1 MRDLCAASSHFIFKS
16 RIKRKEEGKKKGHG
30 STRRICIHQS
40 STWARDEA
48 LSLGLNKLLEGKGN
62 KKKGKLSDKK
72 SWPFLWLD
80 GGSSVCSGTGYR
92 SLRWTTKKYLRWR
105 EMWGF
110 IQTQA
115 PRPVWSPPKVVTL
128 SSHLQNKWQRCWK
141 ILELADEQNL
151 QQIQLLSSL
160 R

>member
-72 SWPFLWLD
+72 PWPFLWLD
-80 GGSSVCSGTGYR
+80 GGSSVCSGTSDR
-92 SLRWTTKKYLRWR
+92 PFWWTSKKYLRWM
-105 EMWGF
+105 EDVGVYPN
-110 IQTQA
+110 TGSQA
-115 PRPVWSPPKVVTL
+115 SMFTSKGGDSFLPFAKQVTEVL
-128 SSHLQNKWQRCWK
+128 KNPGTGRWATSAANTTAK
-141 ILELADEQNL
+141 
-151 QQIQLLSSL
+151 
-160 R
+160 